1 MSNLNCI
8 VLQGN
13 LTQDPTMLTTKAGKE
28 FIKLRLG
35 VNKRFGPE
43 KEETLYIDVLHF
55 GNSAPSLG
63 KYLKKGRNVTI
74 QGRLANDD
82 YENKEGNKVYGY
94 SIIANEVSMGSKPKQ
109 EQEIE
114 ASTEVVTE
122 EPSETT
128 PF

>member
-13 LTQDPTMLTTKAGKE
+13 LTQDPTMLTSKAGKE
-28 FIKLRLG
+28 FIKMRLG
-35 VNKRFGPE
+35 VNRKFGPE

-94 SIIANEVSMGSKPKQ
+94 SIIANEVSMGTKPKQ
-109 EQEIE
+109 ETGV
-114 ASTEVVTE
+114 STEDSLVE
-122 EPSETT
+122 ETADSA

>member
-13 LTQDPTMLTTKAGKE
+13 LTQDPTMLTSKAGKE
-28 FIKLRLG
+28 FIKMRLG
-35 VNKRFGPE
+35 VNRKFGPE

-94 SIIANEVSMGSKPKQ
+94 SIIANEVSMGTKPKQ
-109 EQEIE
+109 ETGV
-114 ASTEVVTE
+114 STEDSPVE
-122 EPSETT
+122 ETADSA